1 MVVGARRAGLIIS
14 ETADLLGFSH
24 TTISRVYWEWSEKE
38 KISSER
44 QLCGWKCL
52 VDVRGQRRMDRLV
65 RDDRK
70 TSVTQITTRYNQG
83 MQNTI
88 SEHTTHRTLKKMG
101 SSSRRPHRV
110 PLLSDKTRTRRIQF
124 TQAHQHR
131 TIEDCTI
138 VAWSDESWFLLQYSD
153 VGSEFVIK
161 NMKAWILPGLNGSG
175 WWWCNGVGDIFLA
188 HFGSLSINWASFKHH
203 SLPEYCCWPCP
214 SLYYYSVPIFW
225 CYFQQDNAPCHK
237 AQIIS
242 DWFLEH
248 DNEFTLLKWPPQS
261 PDLNPEHLWDVEER
275 EIHIMDV
282 QTTNLQQLHDAI
294 MSIWTKISEEC
305 LQHLVESMPRRIKAV
320 LKAKPGTSKIYLIQW
335 PVSAYCIYTHKHSPE
350 K

>member
-1 MVVGARRAGLIIS
+1 MRKKGDLSDFKRGMVVGSRRAGLSIS
-14 ETADLLGFSH
+14 ETADLLGFSP
-24 TTISRVYWEWSEKE
+24 TTISRVYREWSKKE

-70 TSVTQITTRYNQG
+70 ATVTQITTHYNLG

-88 SEHTTHRTLKKMG
+88 SEHTTRRTLKQMDY
-101 SSSRRPHRV
+101 SSRRPHRV
-110 PLLSDKTRTRRIQF
+110 PLLSAKNRKRRQQF
-124 TQAHQHR
+124 TQDHQNW
-131 TIEDCTI
+131 TIEDWKNI
-138 VAWSDESWFLLQYSD
+138 AWSDESRFLLQHSD
-153 VGSEFVIK
+153 GRVRIWHKEHESMDSSCLVSTVQAGGGGVMVWGIFSWHTLGPLVPIEHR
-161 NMKAWILPGLNGSG
+161 LN
-175 WWWCNGVGDIFLA
+175 A
-188 HFGSLSINWASFKHH
+188 TPYLSIVADHVHPFMTTV
-203 SLPEYCCWPCP
+203 YP
-214 SLYYYSVPIFW
+214 SSDG
-225 CYFQQDNAPCHK
+225 YFQQDNAPCHK

-261 PDLNPEHLWDVEER
+261 PDRNPIEQLWDVVER

-282 QTTNLQQLHDAI
+282 QPTNLQQLCDAI

-305 LQHLVESMPRRIKAV
+305 FQHLVESMPRRIKAV
-320 LKAKPGTSKIYLIQW
+320 LK
-335 PVSAYCIYTHKHSPE
+335 E
-350 K
+350 KGGSTRY